1 MQVGRSSIH
10 FQAATPPYGL
20 SANSSRGAAAT
31 GDFGAAL
38 ASAST
43 AQTLPS
49 EVGDAE
55 RYAPRPGSTLSYL
68 TPADRQMLAAATGF
82 QVSSDGVVQN
92 PGPHPV
98 HPMLL
103 EIAIN
108 RMNGRLEGDV
118 TSSFLTDLFAKYK
131 GDAVLGSFF
140 TDDVL
145 GKALDHLSGERRRRE
160 GGEPASN
167 FSMRL

>member
-1 MQVGRSSIH
+1 MQVGRPSIH
-10 FQAATPPYGL
+10 FQAATPPYAH

-38 ASAST
+38 ASASA
-43 AQTLPS
+43 AQELPS
-49 EVGDAE
+49 EVSDAD
-55 RYAPRPGSTLSYL
+55 RYAPRPGSLLSYL

-98 HPMLL
+98 HPLL
-103 EIAIN
+103 SEVAIN
-108 RMNGRLEGDV
+108 RMTGHLEGGA
-118 TSSFLTDLFAKYK
+118 TASYLTDLFAKYK
-131 GDAVLGSFF
+131 GDAELGSFF

-160 GGEPASN
+160 SGDPASN
-167 FSMRL
+167 FSLRL